1 MLLRSLAAY
10 AAAALTLCLLDGL
23 WLGVLAK
30 DWYRS
35 QLGGLMLDTPR
46 WGAAVVFYAV
56 YLVGVVLFGVW
67 PGLRAGSWLQ
77 AALWGGLFG
86 FFAYMTYDL
95 TNLATLKNWPAGL
108 VVIDVA
114 WGTVLTAVA
123 ASAGHA
129 AASRMN

>member
-23 WLGVLAK
+23 WLGVVARGL
-30 DWYRS
+30 YRS
-35 QLGGLMLDTPR
+35 QLGHLMLDSPR
-46 WGAAVVFYAV
+46 WGAAAAFYAF

-86 FFAYMTYDL
+86 FFAYMTYDM
-95 TNLATLKNWPAGL
+95 TNLATLKGWPSGL
-108 VVIDVA
+108 AAIDVA
-114 WGTVLTAVA
+114 WGTVLTALA
-123 ASAGHA
+123 ASAGYA
-129 AASRMN
+129 AASRVN